1 MMIEEDKKG
10 EEDEEDEENEEHK
23 EAEEDAEGDEEEY
36 HHDLVT
42 NKVFASLQTFF
53 AIRAQLVSAAKLLPS

>member
-1 MMIEEDKKG
+1 MIEDDEMKKEDEEEDDEEDKEVG
-10 EEDEEDEENEEHK
+10 
-23 EAEEDAEGDEEEY
+23 

-53 AIRAQLVSAAKLLPS
+53 TIRAQLVCAAKLLPSYQKNC